1 MNHHPSLLCL
11 GDSYTIGESL
21 PLHEGFPY
29 QLVQQLRRNS
39 WAFQAPEIVAQTGW
53 TSGELAQ
60 HLLHHQYQ
68 DHYDFVTLLIGVNN
82 QYRGL
87 ALADYATDGQFLLKK
102 ALHFTKEQAK
112 RVMVLSIPDWGLT
125 PFAANR
131 NKKNIAEEIDA
142 FNKTMAGL
150 AQKAGVHFVNIT
162 EELRTEANN
171 PQVLAKDGLH
181 YSAQTHGK
189 WAEKLVPLILAERL

>member
-29 QLVQQLRRNS
+29 QLVQQLRRKN
-39 WAFQAPEIVAQTGW
+39 WAFQSPEIVAQTGW

-125 PFAANR
+125 PFAADR

-189 WAEKLVPLILAERL
+189 WAEKLVPLILAEGL